1 MPQNPRHTKA
11 ERLSLDTESIAD
23 KLQKLTVNSDAS
35 GILTNDLEKGND
47 LTDDEKN
54 DKVETPKG
62 ASSEPT
68 AKVHGKLEDE
78 DENNIKISP
87 KEEFLH
93 DFVELGPDSG
103 ILGEDENG
111 TGFSVEDEKTFRLL
125 RLLDVYEILANGSL
139 SKTLTQGF
147 LDLSRA
153 NYHGSQR
160 YNMDSIDMRPRDA
173 TTVVEKNTGKFIIRD
188 EWQIYKQNRDNLE
201 KVGKETKLKK
211 SDDNE
216 TVQSIASSGQNSKP
230 EAEPIIKSEKA
241 SEENTG
247 ASSSALAT
255 NEVRN
260 RKQKLATSKNS
271 AKDVPF
277 VENEISESQ
286 SEKPPQD
293 PVHQFGRLV
302 PYQLRNA
309 QKHFLDALAESVKLL
324 NLQREILEL
333 VSDLLPNE
341 MN

>member
-1 MPQNPRHTKA
+1 MPQNPGHTKA
-11 ERLSLDTESIAD
+11 ERLSLSTESIAD
-23 KLQKLTVNSDAS
+23 KLQKLTVDSDAS
-35 GILTNDLEKGND
+35 GILANDLEKGND

-68 AKVHGKLEDE
+68 AKVHGKLEVE
-78 DENNIKISP
+78 DENNIKISQ

-93 DFVELGPDSG
+93 DSVDFGPDSG
-103 ILGEDENG
+103 ILGEDKNG
-111 TGFSVEDEKTFRLL
+111 TGFSVEDEKTFKLL
-125 RLLDVYEILANGSL
+125 QLLDEYEILANESL
-139 SKTLTQGF
+139 SKTFTQGF

-188 EWQIYKQNRDNLE
+188 EWQIYKQNRDKLE
-201 KVGKETKLKK
+201 KVDKETKLEKC
-211 SDDNE
+211 DDE
-216 TVQSIASSGQNSKP
+216 TVQSIASSGQNSKT
-230 EAEPIIKSEKA
+230 ETEPITKSENA

-271 AKDVPF
+271 AEDVPF
-277 VENEISESQ
+277 VENETSESQ
-286 SEKPPQD
+286 SGKPPQD

-324 NLQREILEL
+324 NLQEEILEL
-333 VSDLLPNE
+333 VSELLPNG
-341 MN
+341 MD

>member
-1 MPQNPRHTKA
+1 MPKNPEHTKA

-23 KLQKLTVNSDAS
+23 KFQRLTVHSDAS
-35 GILTNDLEKGND
+35 GILANDSEKGND
-47 LTDDEKN
+47 STDDEKN

-68 AKVHGKLEDE
+68 SKVNGKLEVE

-87 KEEFLH
+87 KEEFTSDSV
-93 DFVELGPDSG
+93 DFGHGSG
-103 ILGEDENG
+103 ILGEDKNG

-125 RLLDVYEILANGSL
+125 QLLDEYEILANESL
-139 SKTLTQGF
+139 SKTFTQGF

-173 TTVVEKNTGKFIIRD
+173 TTVVEKNTEKFIIRD
-188 EWQIYKQNRDNLE
+188 EWQIYKQERDKLE
-201 KVGKETKLKK
+201 KVGKETKSEK
-211 SDDNE
+211 SDDE
-216 TVQSIASSGQNSKP
+216 TVQSIAFSGQNSKP
-230 EAEPIIKSEKA
+230 ETEPIIKSEKA
-241 SEENTG
+241 SENKTG
-247 ASSSALAT
+247 ATSSALAT

-271 AKDVPF
+271 AKDVPL

-293 PVHQFGRLV
+293 PIHQFGRLV

-309 QKHFLDALAESVKLL
+309 QKHFSDALAESVKLL

-333 VSDLLPNE
+333 VSELSPNE

>member
-1 MPQNPRHTKA
+1 MPQNPEHTKA

-23 KLQKLTVNSDAS
+23 KLQKLTVDSDAS
-35 GILTNDLEKGND
+35 GILANDSEKGND

-68 AKVHGKLEDE
+68 AKVHGKLEVE
-78 DENNIKISP
+78 DESNIKISQE
-87 KEEFLH
+87 EEFTS
-93 DFVELGPDSG
+93 DSVELGPDSG
-103 ILGEDENG
+103 ILGEDKNG
-111 TGFSVEDEKTFRLL
+111 TSVEDEKTFRLL
-125 RLLDVYEILANGSL
+125 QLLDEYEILLNESL
-139 SKTLTQGF
+139 SKTFTQGF

-173 TTVVEKNTGKFIIRD
+173 TTVVERNTGKFIIRD

-201 KVGKETKLKK
+201 NVDKETKSEKI
-211 SDDNE
+211 DDE
-216 TVQSIASSGQNSKP
+216 TVQSIAFSGHNLKP
-230 EAEPIIKSEKA
+230 EAEPNIESEKA

-271 AKDVPF
+271 AKDVPL
-277 VENEISESQ
+277 VENETSESQ

-293 PVHQFGRLV
+293 PAHQFGRLV

-309 QKHFLDALAESVKLL
+309 QKHFSDALAESVKLL

-333 VSDLLPNE
+333 VSELSPNG

>member
-1 MPQNPRHTKA
+1 MPQNPEHTKA
-11 ERLSLDTESIAD
+11 ERLSLDTERIAD
-23 KLQKLTVNSDAS
+23 KLQKLTVGSDS
-35 GILTNDLEKGND
+35 PGILTNDSEKGND
-47 LTDDEKN
+47 LTDDERN
-54 DKVETPKG
+54 NTVGTPKG

-68 AKVHGKLEDE
+68 SKVNGKLEAE
-78 DENNIKISP
+78 DENNIKISQ
-87 KEEFLH
+87 KEEFSH
-93 DFVELGPDSG
+93 DSVELGPDSG

-125 RLLDVYEILANGSL
+125 RLLDEYEILANGSL
-139 SKTLTQGF
+139 SKTFTQGF

-188 EWQIYKQNRDNLE
+188 EWQIHKQKRDNLE
-201 KVGKETKLKK
+201 KVDKETKSKK
-211 SDDNE
+211 SDDE
-216 TVQSIASSGQNSKP
+216 TVQSNAFSGQDSKP
-230 EAEPIIKSEKA
+230 ETEPIIKSKNA
-241 SEENTG
+241 SENSTG
-247 ASSSALAT
+247 ATSSALAT

-271 AKDVPF
+271 AEDVPL
-277 VENEISESQ
+277 VENETSKSQ
-286 SEKPPQD
+286 SEKPLQD

-309 QKHFLDALAESVKLL
+309 QKHFSDALAESVKLL

-333 VSDLLPNE
+333 VSELSPNG